1 MPTTDKSKRVVL
13 TRKISR
19 KVNMNTKLAA
29 KKYSSMVTPVD
40 RGVLVFYK
48 RVRAITR
55 ETNDNKQ
62 SMEN

>member
-19 KVNMNTKLAA
+19 KVNMKSKLAS
-29 KKYSSMVTPVD
+29 KDYSSMVSPVD

-55 ETNDNKQ
+55 ETNDNK
-62 SMEN
+62 

>member
-48 RVRAITR
+48 RVRTITR
-55 ETNDNKQ
+55 ESRQN
-62 SMEN
+62 